1 MIKGASMKIILTG
14 GGTGG
19 HVTPA
24 LSVAQRL
31 LREDPKTEI
40 LFIGRKDGK
49 ENDAVKKAGL
59 PLFELEIYGIKRS
72 LNLTNLKRIFKAVS
86 AKRKAK
92 AVIKSFSPD
101 VVLGTGGYVCW
112 PVLSAAKDLGIPTA
126 IHESNTCPGLVTRV
140 LSRRSTAVLLN
151 YGETANHLKRNKN
164 CMTVGNPVNEE
175 LYRTRRDDA
184 RASLGLTDKSV
195 FILSF
200 GGSGGAD
207 VLNKS
212 IAALMKNVSSCMK
225 GVYHLHATGKSYYDK
240 ELAEKERLR
249 GCKTVPYIDNMP
261 RYLCA
266 ADIVI
271 CRCGAMTLSE
281 LAAAGCCA
289 VLIPSPNVTA
299 DHQRKN
305 AALFCERGAAIMIEE
320 SELCDGKLDKTVKE
334 LILNKNLRDT
344 LSQRISKL
352 KTPTAAKNIVEILR
366 TISKS
371 TPSSA
376 CSE

>member
-1 MIKGASMKIILTG
+1 MKIILTG

-112 PVLSAAKDLGIPTA
+112 PVLSAAKHLGIPTA

-140 LSRRSTAVLLN
+140 LSRRATAVLLN
-151 YGETANHLKRNKN
+151 YGETANHLKRKKN

-212 IAALMKNVSSCMK
+212 IAALMKNVSSCIK
-225 GVYHLHATGKSYYDK
+225 GV
-240 ELAEKERLR
+240 
-249 GCKTVPYIDNMP
+249 
-261 RYLCA
+261 
-266 ADIVI
+266 
-271 CRCGAMTLSE
+271 
-281 LAAAGCCA
+281 
-289 VLIPSPNVTA
+289 
-299 DHQRKN
+299 
-305 AALFCERGAAIMIEE
+305 
-320 SELCDGKLDKTVKE
+320 
-334 LILNKNLRDT
+334 
-344 LSQRISKL
+344 
-352 KTPTAAKNIVEILR
+352 
-366 TISKS
+366 
-371 TPSSA
+371 
-376 CSE
+376 